1 MKKNK
6 NMQSKIIFLLL
17 FFIPFFLSVSAQ
29 NGNET
34 TNETDI
40 FTMLQE
46 DKNGGNIIINQDS
59 SITNLV
65 LKDIELNS
73 KVKGIPDGFRIQI
86 ISVSGRNAREES
98 TQAKEKFLS
107 IYPDFDYQQI
117 YTLYEP
123 PFFKVRVGNY
133 RDKYEALKFYKDILK
148 YFPNA
153 YMVSGQ
159 IEYPAVE

>member
-1 MKKNK
+1 MRLRN
-6 NMQSKIIFLLL
+6 IFLL
-17 FFIPFFLSVSAQ
+17 FVFILPSFSIVAQ
-29 NGNET
+29 NGNEAAEEL
-34 TNETDI
+34 NI
-40 FTMLQE
+40 FTLLQQ
-46 DKNGGNIIINQDS
+46 DKNGGEIVINQDS

-73 KVKGIPDGFRIQI
+73 KVKGIADGFRIQI

-98 TQAKEKFLS
+98 TVAKEKFLS
-107 IYPDFDYQQI
+107 IYPDFDVQQI

-123 PFFKVRVGNY
+123 PFFKVRIGNY
-133 RDKYEALKFYKDILK
+133 RDKFEALKFYKDILK